1 MKKIYITNLV
11 LSLILL
17 FGLTGCFDLEKF
29 PEGQLS
35 TVNALSSNAEMEKY
49 LNQFYESA
57 VKGHPTNVANASGI
71 AFGDQQSDNMVN
83 AAPTNRLAGLVTLS
97 NASRLGDYNNIRNL
111 NFMIENFKNNRE
123 EGPDKRQF
131 MGEAYYFRAWYY
143 FQMVKNYGDVTWV
156 SKVLDID
163 EVNAP
168 RDSRLLVVDSILH
181 DLDLAILNLKEINTN
196 ATMRV
201 HRDVAR
207 IFKAEVALFEG
218 TWQKYHKAKNDPFFS
233 KEITDEKIKNY
244 FTQAKDA
251 AKAVIDRGV
260 WSINNSGNL
269 PYQNLFITLDLS
281 NNKEVLWWKRYN
293 AADNIGHSVTRYIN
307 EGGGQTGISKSMI
320 DDYLTIDGTIYS
332 EQQKNEDQKVYGK
345 ELSPQVRDPRLAQS
359 VASPGTQLKPDGT
372 SYVLPPLDV
381 TTYHQNTTGFS
392 LLKFNEYNTAYSATV
407 DGEHKSQAPAIQYR
421 YAEAL
426 LSYAEALAELDGAG
440 NALEIKLALK
450 PLRDRVG
457 MPGVDFDRE
466 YNTNSNY
473 EFKNLDKYIQVV
485 RRERRIETAFEGKR
499 LTDILRWAAAD
510 ELIVG
515 KRPLGAKFTNSTLQ
529 EENSPSG
536 FYKGK
541 LVVGDNIQ
549 VDDNGYIDP
558 YKRQLPSGYG
568 FNTKRDYLLPI
579 QERMLTLTNG
589 LWVQNPG
596 W

>member
-57 VKGHPTNVANASGI
+57 VKGQPGNVANASGI

-97 NASRLGDYNNIRNL
+97 NASRLSDYNNIRNL
-111 NFMIENFKNNRE
+111 NFMIANFDNNKE

-156 SKVLDID
+156 SKVLDIE

-168 RDSRLLVVDSILH
+168 RDSRLLVVDSVLH
-181 DLDLAILNLKEINTN
+181 DLDLAILNLKETNTN
-196 ATMRV
+196 ASMRI

-207 IFKAEVALFEG
+207 VFKAEVALFEG
-218 TWQKYHKAKNDPFFS
+218 TWQKYHKEKNDPFFS
-233 KEITDEKIKNY
+233 EKVTDEKIKNY
-244 FTQAKDA
+244 LTQARDA
-251 AKAVIDRGV
+251 AKEVIDRGV
-260 WSINNSGNL
+260 WKINNSGDK

-281 NNKEVLWWKRYN
+281 NDKEVMWWKKYN

-307 EGGGQTGISKSMI
+307 EGGGQTGISQSMI
-320 DDYLTIDGTIYS
+320 DDYLTIDGFIYS
-332 EQQKNEDQKVYGK
+332 EQQKIDDQKVYGK

-359 VASPGTQLKPDGT
+359 IATPGTQLKPDGT

-392 LLKFNEYNTAYSATV
+392 LLKFNEYNTTYSATV
-407 DGEHKSQAPAIQYR
+407 DGEYKSQAPAIQYR
-421 YAEAL
+421 YADAL
-426 LSYAEALAELDGAG
+426 LIYAEALAELNGAS
-440 NALEIKLALK
+440 NAEEIKRALK

-466 YNTNSNY
+466 YNTNSDYAFNH
-473 EFKNLDKYIQVV
+473 LDKYIQVV

-499 LTDILRWAAAD
+499 LDDILRWAAAD
-510 ELIVG
+510 ELITG
-515 KRPLGAKFTNSTLQ
+515 KRPLGALYTNSTLQ
-529 EENSPSG
+529 QENSTNG

-549 VDDNGYIDP
+549 INDNGYIDP
-558 YKRQLPSGYG
+558 YKRQLPNGYG
-568 FNTKRDYLLPI
+568 FNIKRDYLLPI
-579 QERMLTLTNG
+579 QERMITLTEG

>member
-1 MKKIYITNLV
+1 MKKLYITNLV

-17 FGLTGCFDLEKF
+17 FGLTGCFDLEKS

-57 VKGHPTNVANASGI
+57 VKGHPGNVANASGI

-83 AAPTNRLAGLVTLS
+83 AAPTDRLAGLVTLS
-97 NASRLGDYNNIRNL
+97 NAARLGDYNNIRNL
-111 NFMIENFKNNRE
+111 NFMIQNFKNNKE

-156 SKVLDID
+156 NKVLDIE
-163 EVNAP
+163 EVNAH
-168 RDSRLLVVDSILH
+168 RDSRLMVVDSILH

-233 KEITDEKIKNY
+233 KEVTDEKIKNY
-244 FTQAKDA
+244 LTQARDA
-251 AKAVIDRGV
+251 AKAVISRGV
-260 WSINNSGNL
+260 WEINDSGDL

-281 NNKEVLWWKRYN
+281 NDKEVLWWKKYN

-320 DDYLTIDGTIYS
+320 DDYLTIDGAIYS
-332 EQQKNEDQKVYGK
+332 EQQKTEDQKVYGK

-359 VASPGTQLKPDGT
+359 VAIPGTQLKPDGT
-372 SYVLPPLDV
+372 SFVLPPLDV
-381 TTYHQNTTGFS
+381 TTYHQNTTGYS
-392 LLKFNEYNTAYSATV
+392 MLKFNEYNTAYSATV
-407 DGEHKSQAPAIQYR
+407 DGEYKSQAPAIQYR
-421 YAEAL
+421 YADAL
-426 LSYAEALAELDGAG
+426 LIYAEALAELNGAG
-440 NALEIKLALK
+440 NADEIKRTLK

-466 YNTNSNY
+466 YNTNPDY
-473 EFKNLDKYIQVV
+473 EFNNLDKYIQVV

-499 LTDILRWAAAD
+499 FTDILRWAAAD
-510 ELIVG
+510 ELITG
-515 KRPLGAKFTNSTLQ
+515 KRPLGAKYTNSTLQ
-529 EENSPSG
+529 EENSLGG
-536 FYKGK
+536 FYNGN

-549 VDDNGYIDP
+549 IDENGYIDP